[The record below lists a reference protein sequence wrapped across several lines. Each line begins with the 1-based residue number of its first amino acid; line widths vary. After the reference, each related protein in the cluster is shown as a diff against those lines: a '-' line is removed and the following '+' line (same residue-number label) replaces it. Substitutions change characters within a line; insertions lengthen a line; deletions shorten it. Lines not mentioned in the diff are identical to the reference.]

1 MKQSFQYRQPH
12 TRATL
17 LLMLAA
23 VPIASLADAA
33 DIKSDARTAA
43 VSDTEEA
50 ESEKKYHKEKHQA
63 DHKTTL
69 EKTVL
74 T

>member
-1 MKQSFQYRQPH
+1 
-12 TRATL
+12 
-17 LLMLAA
+17 MLAA